1 MLSLAAGE
9 PKEMVLQGSGICLEK
24 VLQNGK
30 EKSVFSVETK
40 YKLKPLLYM
49 TLGNWTQYSCIHESP
64 LYRNARNEDYFL
76 D

>member
-49 TLGNWTQYSCIHESP
+49 TLDNWT
-64 LYRNARNEDYFL
+64 
-76 D
+76 